1 MEENAVQAQVQ
12 AQAAVAPRWNARLT
26 ATHWRVLWAT
36 FLGWIFDG
44 YETFALIV
52 AIGPALH
59 SLLKPEQLKTLPL
72 WAGTAIGITLL
83 GWGIGGVIGGVL
95 ADYIGRKRMML
106 YAIFLYALFTG
117 LTALSSSYIM
127 LVSLRFLTGLAMGSE
142 WSTGATLLAETWPD
156 EGRPKGA
163 GFMQSGFGWGTFLAS
178 VVWFIVNPFGP
189 NAWRWMFVVG
199 IIPAFFIMY
208 IRRTVNESH
217 RWLEAVRSQKWSATG
232 IEEAAAA
239 SQRPAQRPFTLTEI
253 FREKESRRRVLLA
266 LAMSLAT
273 MVGWYAISSWLPGY
287 VTATAKAQHVANPA
301 YWGNVSSMVYNAGSI
316 IGYLISGFLA
326 DKIGR
331 RWYLEFLFI
340 GSFVLAPFT
349 YLWTHNVTLLIIVAG
364 INGFFTLG
372 QYAWF
377 AIYLPELFTS
387 TVRATAS
394 SFVFNAT
401 RLIAFAGPILSA
413 TLIQY
418 FGGVSK
424 AAMIFSLI
432 YILGMV
438 VAPFMPETVGK
449 PLPE

>member
-1 MEENAVQAQVQ
+1 MQAQVQ
-12 AQAAVAPRWNARLT
+12 AQAPGSAALRWNARLT

-59 SLLKPEQLKTLPL
+59 SLLKPEQLKSLPL

-83 GWGIGGVIGGVL
+83 GWGVGGVIGGIL

-106 YAIFLYALFTG
+106 YAILLYALLTG
-117 LTALSSSYIM
+117 LTALSTSYAM
-127 LVSLRFLTGLAMGSE
+127 LITLRFLTGLAMGSE

-156 EGRPKGA
+156 EARPKGA

-178 VVWFIVNPFGP
+178 LVWFIVNPLGP
-189 NAWRWMFVVG
+189 NAWRLMFVVG
-199 IIPAFFIMY
+199 VIPAFFIIY
-208 IRRTVNESH
+208 IRRAVDESQ
-217 RWLEAVRSQKWSATG
+217 RWLEAVRNQKWSAIG
-232 IEEAAAA
+232 ASESAAAA
-239 SQRPAQRPFTLTEI
+239 QKTSQRPFTLAEI
-253 FREKESRRRVLLA
+253 FREPESRRRVLLA

-287 VTATAKAQHVANPA
+287 VTSVAKGQNLANPG

-316 IGYLISGFLA
+316 VGYLVSGFVA
-326 DKIGR
+326 DRIGR
-331 RWYLEFLFI
+331 RWYMQFLFI
-340 GSFVLAPFT
+340 GSLILAPIT
-349 YLWTHNVTLLIIVAG
+349 YLWTHNMTLLLIAAG
-364 INGFFTLG
+364 VNGFFTLG

-377 AIYLPELFTS
+377 AIYLPELFGS

-401 RLIAFAGPILSA
+401 RLIAFAGPILSGR
-413 TLIQY
+413 LIQY

-432 YILGMV
+432 YFLGIAA
-438 VAPFMPETVGK
+438 APFLPETVGK